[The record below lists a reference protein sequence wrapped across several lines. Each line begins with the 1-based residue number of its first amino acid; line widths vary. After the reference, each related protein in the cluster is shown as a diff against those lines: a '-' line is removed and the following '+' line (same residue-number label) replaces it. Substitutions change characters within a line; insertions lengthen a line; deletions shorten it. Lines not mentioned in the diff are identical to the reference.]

1 MNEANTIISN
11 YEEKYSIAYQSIIQ
25 LIINQKDN
33 QGMQEELAY
42 QDIDEKQESLQ
53 NKKVQQLSID

>member
-1 MNEANTIISN
+1 LNEANTIISN